1 MHSDVMEFSHFHT
14 PTHSFSSL
22 KKGTENIESE
32 SLSRHRKKEIFS
44 LVIKYFPPLT
54 MHEVLCVL
62 WCAGGLQSDPF

>member
-32 SLSRHRKKEIFS
+32 SLSRDRKKELSF
-44 LVIKYFPPLT
+44 
-54 MHEVLCVL
+54 
-62 WCAGGLQSDPF
+62 W